1 MNPQRE
7 TLSEAL
13 REMAAASPEASP
25 ELGARLSGAFA
36 RHHAQRRLIQR
47 GAVVVALAAC
57 VAISVYWLRPRG
69 QVAKIK
75 VVEPTSQTAQIPDV
89 SARPKDA
96 NVGHASPEPKI
107 VAPENPERTQTPAI
121 AKAAVQP
128 RTRTTQVNKH
138 RNHSVEPPPATA
150 ETGDFVALSTFDPA
164 VPLGESRMV
173 RMDLPGSALQLIG
186 YPVDGQL
193 LDRRIVTDVLVGQDG
208 MPYAVRLVQTR
219 NIH

>member
-1 MNPQRE
+1 MNPKRD

-13 REMAAASPEASP
+13 RELASASPEASP
-25 ELGARLSGAFA
+25 ELGARLSSAFA
-36 RHHAQRRLIQR
+36 RHHVQRRLRQR
-47 GAVVVALAAC
+47 VAVLVALAAC
-57 VAISVYWLRPRG
+57 VVISVYWLRPRG

-75 VVEPTSQTAQIPDV
+75 MVERAAQTAQAPSPAQQVIP
-89 SARPKDA
+89 P
-96 NVGHASPEPKI
+96 N
-107 VAPENPERTQTPAI
+107 APRQPQAPAI
-121 AKAAVQP
+121 AKAVVKSRVPPKEVAKP
-128 RTRTTQVNKH
+128 
-138 RNHSVEPPPATA
+138 RNHAVEPPPATA

-219 NIH
+219 NVH